1 MVPGERVCER
11 RLAEEVGG
19 DDRAGLE
26 PTLVDD
32 VEALAALLGESCAGL
47 GKTRAKTPKVIR
59 RARVRTR
66 LRVVSAPTSRGAGA
80 DGEPAELVAVH
91 VV

>member
-1 MVPGERVCER
+1 MGFGAITIGNFAISLFLACLRKKAEHGEEDQ
-11 RLAEEVGG
+11 GHK
-19 DDRAGLE
+19 
-26 PTLVDD
+26 
-32 VEALAALLGESCAGL
+32 LGESCAGL